1 MRAALL
7 AALAAAPLPA
17 WGYPDDGPLG
27 EVFRR
32 SVDRDRDFDLGPSYF
47 LDSLHYDFPD
57 SWDMAWERP
66 GNGLRATGGSIHNDE
81 MFLRTEA
88 RVRDD
93 LDEDWGYGYR
103 YLQGQD
109 FDGTWR
115 RSLLSAGRDLPWD
128 GQEAGLVADL
138 DPAKEEIDLG
148 ATWALRGEGNDRI
161 EALAY
166 WTDPLFN
173 QKTDAPERYRR
184 DAWTLGLSGRRRMT
198 PDLDVWGSVTVTPS
212 VEIDR
217 PDRGY
222 TLFYRR
228 RTITLNGR
236 WALPGELWGCTQTL
250 RGKVTKQEADR
261 RRDAWLPGD
270 LTESHMQ
277 RDAWGAQVE
286 YTLHHPGD
294 PATGKPGRAGP
305 RAGFEWVE
313 FHERDEYPAPDGRHR
328 IETRRE
334 AIPYA
339 AVPLWRSDRWNVEPA
354 LYLDRIQ
361 YRVHTPNAP
370 AGERKRSALDS
381 KLAASWNYFFA
392 GGATFRAGGS
402 MDLDR
407 PSFGGA
413 FASVSLAF

>member
-1 MRAALL
+1 MDRIPILSLL
-7 AALAAAPLPA
+7 AAIPLLAF
-17 WGYPDDGPLG
+17 GFPDDGPFG
-27 EVFRR
+27 ELFRR
-32 SVDRDRDFDLGPSYF
+32 SVDRERDFDLGPAYF
-47 LDSLHYDFPD
+47 LDSLSYDFPD
-57 SWDMAWERP
+57 SWDRTWERP

-88 RVRDD
+88 RVQGD
-93 LDEDWGYGYR
+93 LDETWGYGYR

-115 RSLLSAGRDLPWD
+115 RSLLSGRRDLPWD
-128 GQEAGLVADL
+128 GQEAGVVADL

-148 ATWALRGEGNDRI
+148 ATWALRGAGNDRV

-173 QKTDAPERYRR
+173 QKIDAPARYRR
-184 DAWTLGLSGRRRMT
+184 DAWTLGLSGRRRVT
-198 PDLDVWGSVTVTPS
+198 PDLDLWGSVTVTPS
-212 VEIDR
+212 VEIDQ

-222 TLFYRR
+222 TFFYRR
-228 RTITLNGR
+228 RTIALNGR
-236 WALPGELWGCTQTL
+236 WAIPGERWGFAQTL
-250 RGKVTKQEADR
+250 RGQIHKHEADR
-261 RRDAWLPGD
+261 RRDAWQPGD
-270 LTESHMQ
+270 LTESHLQ
-277 RDAWGAQVE
+277 RDAWVAHVE
-286 YTLHHPGD
+286 YTLYHPGE
-294 PATGKPGRAGP
+294 KLRAGP

-339 AVPLWRSDRWNVEPA
+339 AVPLWRSDRWNIEPA

-381 KLAASWNYFFA
+381 KLAAASNYYFEN
-392 GGATFRAGGS
+392 GAMIRIGGS
-402 MDLDR
+402 LELDR
-407 PSFGGA
+407 IAFGGA
-413 FASVSLAF
+413 FAGVSLAF